1 MAEETKVRDENI
13 LHCTI
18 DKTLY
23 EISVIMSENA
33 RESAEDI
40 LVRLIAADTDYEMED
55 ANG

>member
-40 LVRLIAADTDYEMED
+40 LVRLIAADTDYEKED